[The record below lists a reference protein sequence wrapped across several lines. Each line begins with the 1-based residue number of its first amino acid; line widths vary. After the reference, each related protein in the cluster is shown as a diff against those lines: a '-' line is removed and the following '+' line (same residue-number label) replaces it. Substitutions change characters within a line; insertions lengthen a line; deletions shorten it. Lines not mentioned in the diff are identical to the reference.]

1 MNTTETIIGAG
12 VIVTGTTVIR
22 DVHEGKTRAAPII
35 FGFMMVAG
43 LLVISLAAPKA
54 AKGLAYFAMIGA
66 FFVNG
71 AAVFGVAGG
80 IANSGT
86 GGKLNI
92 TSATGKAPFFPTP
105 TGKAPPQLGVLPGF
119 QSQA

>member
-12 VIVTGTTVIR
+12 VVVTGSTLIR
-22 DVHEGKTRAAPII
+22 NVRGGKNHAAPVI

-54 AKGLAYFAMIGA
+54 AKGLAYFAMVGA

-71 AAVFGVAGG
+71 AAVFGIASSVAQSGSPGALQVITGPVAKLGG
-80 IANSGT
+80 QSSSRAPAGHTGFGT
-86 GGKLNI
+86 Q
-92 TSATGKAPFFPTP
+92 TG
-105 TGKAPPQLGVLPGF
+105 
-119 QSQA
+119 

>member
-12 VIVTGTTVIR
+12 VVVTGTTVIR
-22 DVHEGKTRAAPII
+22 NVHEGKNHAAPII

-54 AKGLAYFAMIGA
+54 AKGLAYFAMVGA

-71 AAVFGVAGG
+71 AAVFGVAGSIAGSQSRGSANTGPPGGG
-80 IANSGT
+80 I
-86 GGKLNI
+86 
-92 TSATGKAPFFPTP
+92 FPTP
-105 TGKAPPQLGVLPGF
+105 TGKVPPQLGVLPGK
-119 QSQA
+119 SVQA

>member
-12 VIVTGTTVIR
+12 VIVTGSTVIR
-22 DVHEGKTRAAPII
+22 DVHQGHKRAAPII

-43 LLVISLAAPKA
+43 LLVISMAAPKA
-54 AKGLAYFAMIGA
+54 AKGLAYFAMVGA

-71 AAVFGVAGG
+71 AAVFGIAGG
-80 IANSGT
+80 IAKSGSPGSANVVSVQK
-86 GGKLNI
+86 GGI
-92 TSATGKAPFFPTP
+92 FPTP
-105 TGKAPPQLGVLPGF
+105 SGKAPPQLGVLPGF